1 MVQVTL
7 IFLAVVFLLNLAT
20 LALVGIIYL
29 KFHRIQMGSKLSQIS
44 NTRFKG
50 RIAKNVEKEAS
61 FRVAELIKVFSQ
73 SLEQY
78 SKKHFE
84 AVSATTLKYSQ
95 ELAAFMKQQEETIAK
110 ESQYL
115 TATNVLKMEKEME
128 AVKAKRIED
137 LDAKIGIIVSE
148 VSKQVLGR
156 ALDLKTHQQLV
167 MEALAKA
174 KAENLFADEPK

>member
-1 MVQVTL
+1 MVQINL
-7 IFLAVVFLLNLAT
+7 YLLGAVLFLNL
-20 LALVGIIYL
+20 LILGLVAMIVL
-29 KFHRIQMGSKLSQIS
+29 RFQRINLGSKLSQIS

-61 FRVAELIKVFSQ
+61 ARVAELIKVFSE

-84 AVSATTLKYSQ
+84 AVSETTLKYSR

-128 AVKAKRIED
+128 AVKAKRIEE
-137 LDAKIGIIVSE
+137 LEQKIGIIVSE

-167 MEALAKA
+167 MEALEKA